1 MVELTSYGLIALT
14 AVLVIAFCFAYG
26 DELPPTREKSSHD
39 LINDTHVIDSRII
52 GTTTGS
58 LRLGRTVRQ
67 YPQSVS
73 TPASALR
80 KTVAAETVPG
90 VFYNDSFQN
99 DRGSEKAF
107 NG

>member
-26 DELPPTREKSSHD
+26 DELLSTREKSSRD
-39 LINDTHVIDSRII
+39 LIVDAHLNDSRII

-58 LRLGRTVRQ
+58 LRLGKTVRQ
-67 YPQSVS
+67 YQQSA
-73 TPASALR
+73 PASPR
-80 KTVAAETVPG
+80 QKTSAVEIVHGAT
-90 VFYNDSFQN
+90 YNDSLQN
-99 DRGSEKAF
+99 DRGSGKAF